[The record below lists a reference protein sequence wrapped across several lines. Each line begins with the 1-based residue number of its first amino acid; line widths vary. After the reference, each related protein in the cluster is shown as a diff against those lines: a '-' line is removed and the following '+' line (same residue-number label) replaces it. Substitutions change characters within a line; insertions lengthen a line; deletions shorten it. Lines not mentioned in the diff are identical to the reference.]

1 MWGIVSVVAAVVVVI
16 LLFEALD
23 VVKHLKQRL
32 AGPTAKPEL
41 EARVTDLER
50 RVAALERQRD

>member
-16 LLFEALD
+16 LLFESLD
-23 VVKHLKQRL
+23 VVQHLKRRL
-32 AGPTAKPEL
+32 AGSSAKPEL

-50 RVAALERQRD
+50 RVAALERLRD